1 MLSTP
6 SQLSLFPNSLER
18 TDLTNFPA
26 LLLLAC
32 SGTKL
37 DRPARAIDLYQGV
50 MYRSYRAHL
59 RSDAAP
65 HVLILSARHG
75 FLDPHTAIAPY
86 DECMTPQRAEQ
97 MLADLLSSAHGLAP
111 ASRQGDTGRG
121 AAISP
126 RHARRAD
133 SSL

>member
-1 MLSTP
+1 
-6 SQLSLFPNSLER
+6 
-18 TDLTNFPA
+18 
-26 LLLLAC
+26 
-32 SGTKL
+32 
-37 DRPARAIDLYQGV
+37 

-97 MLADLLSSAHGLAP
+97 MLADLPAYLQRTAWPLRVGKVMLAGGSNIA
-111 ASRQGDTGRG
+111 ASC
-121 AAISP
+121 AP
-126 RHARRAD
+126 R
-133 SSL
+133 